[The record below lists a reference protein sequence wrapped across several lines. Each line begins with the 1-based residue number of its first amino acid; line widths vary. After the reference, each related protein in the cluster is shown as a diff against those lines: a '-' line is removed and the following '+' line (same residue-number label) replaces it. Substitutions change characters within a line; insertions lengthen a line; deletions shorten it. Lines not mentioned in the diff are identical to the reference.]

1 MRLTPLSLSLAATM
15 PLGILVLA
23 QAAPPKKK
31 LVRAAAPPVAATTP
45 KPATVNGALFDK
57 EIRPLYVKYCGGCHS
72 GKTAAG
78 SIDLG
83 SDATFAQALKN
94 RKFWDKAILNVDA
107 GNMPPP
113 NMPQPTPV
121 ERKKMIDSFQALL
134 TQVDCQLNDPG
145 RVTMRRLN
153 RAEYNN
159 TVRDLLGV
167 DLRLADAFPSDDV
180 GYGFDNIGDVLS
192 LSPLL
197 MEKYLA
203 AGDKAAKAAIV
214 APENG
219 VKSTKIAAADMQGAG
234 GSLDGGSARLM
245 GSMGEATYEY
255 DFREP
260 GEYIISVGAWAQQA
274 GPENA
279 KMALRVGTPEQEIFE
294 ISAKIGTVQTVKK
307 QVTIP
312 ERGKRKI
319 GIDFVNDYYEPNN
332 PDKKLKGDR
341 NLVVEWIDVRPVN
354 GGGGLPAS
362 HTKLITARPEENSAA
377 AWDKASKQVLKPF
390 LNRAFRRPTTE
401 AELARFQKI
410 TRMALDNHQTF
421 ERGIQLAVQGALVS
435 PSFLYRVEADPQ
447 PDNPKARRPLT
458 DFELATRLSYFLW
471 SSMPDDRLISL
482 ANQGKLKNPETLQA
496 EMKRMLKDPKA
507 KALADNFAGQWLQ
520 LRKLSVVQPDTGRFP
535 GFDEALRQA
544 MKAETETFFT
554 YVVQQDRPIT
564 EFLDAN
570 YTFLNERLAKHYGIL
585 GVTGPEVRKV
595 ALADGKHGGLLTQA
609 SILTL
614 TSNPGRTSPVKRG
627 KWVMENI
634 LGTPPPPA
642 PPNVPALDKPDNQVE
657 QKTMTVRQRLEEHRK
672 NPACASCH
680 RQMDNIGFALEN
692 FDGVGAWRDKDG
704 FFAIDTKGELADGS
718 KFTDATTLKKVLMG
732 RKAQFTKTFI
742 EKLLTY
748 GIGRGIE
755 PTDHCNIDSMVA
767 EVAQSGY
774 KFSSVVEAII
784 DSPPFKERRGDE
796 TGAAA
801 TK

>member
-1 MRLTPLSLSLAATM
+1 MRLTPLSLSLAATL
-15 PLGILVLA
+15 PLGIMVLA

-31 LVRAAAPPVAATTP
+31 TTRTPVKPVAATPQKT
-45 KPATVNGALFDK
+45 AAVNGALFDK
-57 EIRPLYVKYCGGCHS
+57 EIGPLYAKYCAGCHS
-72 GKTAAG
+72 GKEAAG
-78 SIDLG
+78 SIDL
-83 SDATFAQALKN
+83 SDKTFAQALKN

-113 NMPQPTPV
+113 NMPQPTPA
-121 ERKKMIDSFQALL
+121 ERKKMIDAFQGLL

-159 TVRDLLGV
+159 TVRDLLNV

-203 AGDKAAKAAIV
+203 AADKAAKAAIT

-219 VKSTKIAAADMQGAG
+219 VKSTRVAGADF
-234 GSLDGGSARLM
+234 DGGGGPMDGGPARLM
-245 GSMGEATYEY
+245 GSNGEATYEY

-260 GEYIISVGAWAQQA
+260 GEYIITIGAWAHQA

-279 KMALRVGTPEQEIFE
+279 KMALRIGTPEQEVFE

-319 GIDFVNDYYEPNN
+319 GIDFINDYYEPNN

-341 NLVVEWIDVRPVN
+341 NLILEWVDVKPVN
-354 GGGGLPAS
+354 GGGLPAS
-362 HTKLITARPEENSAA
+362 HIKLITTRPQENSAA
-377 AWDKASKQVLKPF
+377 AWDKASKQVLKPY
-390 LNRAFRRPTTE
+390 LNRAFRRPATDVE
-401 AELARFQKI
+401 MARFQKI
-410 TRMALDNHQTF
+410 TRMALDNRQTF
-421 ERGIQLAVQGALVS
+421 ERGIQLAVQASLVS
-435 PSFLYRVEADPQ
+435 PSFLYRVETDAQ
-447 PDNPKARRPLT
+447 PDNPKARRPLN

-471 SSMPDDRLISL
+471 SSMPDERLL
-482 ANQGKLKNPETLQA
+482 ALAAQGKLKAPETLQA
-496 EMKRMLKDPKA
+496 ETKRMLKDPKA

-520 LRKLSVVQPDTGRFP
+520 LRKISVVQPDTGRFP
-535 GFDEALRQA
+535 TFDEALRQS

-564 EFLDAN
+564 EFLESN
-570 YTFLNERLAKHYGIL
+570 YTFLNEKLAKHYGIS
-585 GVTGPEVRKV
+585 GVTGPEIRKV
-595 ALADGKHGGLLTQA
+595 TLADGKHGGLLTQA
-609 SILTL
+609 SVLTL

-680 RQMDNIGFALEN
+680 RQMDSIGFALEN
-692 FDGVGAWRDKDG
+692 FDGIGAWRDKDG
-704 FFAIDTKGELADGS
+704 FFAIDTKGELADGT
-718 KFTDATTLKKVLMG
+718 KFTDGATLKKVLMG
-732 RKAQFTKTFI
+732 RKKQFTKTFI

-755 PTDHCNIDSMVA
+755 PTDHCNIDGMAA

-774 KFSSVVEAII
+774 KFSAVVSAII
-784 DSPPFKERRGDE
+784 DSPTFKERRGDE
-796 TGAAA
+796 AGGAS
-801 TK
+801 K